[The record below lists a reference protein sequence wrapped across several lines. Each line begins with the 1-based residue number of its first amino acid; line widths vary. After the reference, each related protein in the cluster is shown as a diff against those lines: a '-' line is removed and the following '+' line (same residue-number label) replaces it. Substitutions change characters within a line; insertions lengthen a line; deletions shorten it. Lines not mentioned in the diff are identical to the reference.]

1 MTKYLISFPS
11 RAMELADDEWELVGR
26 ESHAV
31 VQQAKDAGVWVFG
44 GGIEESVA
52 PVRVAGDGT
61 VTEGAYPENE
71 RLSGGFAVL
80 ELPVARRCTGV
91 GGTLRRLLPVP
102 ARGLGVHVRPGV
114 LSRPVARHRSPPTR
128 ECQRTTRASL
138 RRRTSAPTIAPSP
151 TTTVMPPRP
160 TSRCARWSISPNP
173 VAQRQSPGTWDREGA
188 LHERAP
194 ALSCRGPARARAAEV
209 RRRRRLA
216 PFEAEGGRRSRR

>member
-44 GGIEESVA
+44 GGIEERGPGPCRGRRHRQRGRLPRERA
-52 PVRVAGDGT
+52 ALRRVRRPRA
-61 VTEGAYPENE
+61 
-71 RLSGGFAVL
+71 
-80 ELPVARRCTGV
+80 PVARRCTGV

-102 ARGLGVHVRPGV
+102 ARGVGVHVRPGV
-114 LSRPVARHRSPPTR
+114 LSRPVAGHRSPPTR

-151 TTTVMPPRP
+151 TTTVIPPRP
-160 TSRCARWSISPNP
+160 TPAMSTQHLEEAGEHLAVVAEERVVAAIAEEQPWSEQDEEQADPHDDGRSDARSIQPS
-173 VAQRQSPGTWDREGA
+173 
-188 LHERAP
+188 
-194 ALSCRGPARARAAEV
+194 GPKR
-209 RRRRRLA
+209 
-216 PFEAEGGRRSRR
+216 P